1 MAKYELYEK
10 ATTVSSL
17 SVPILEFG
25 DKEPRLMVKWLK
37 GLRISSCQRRDSPPH
52 CGFPLSVLT
61 VSISLFFVHHGR
73 CVNHGEMLISLWVAS
88 YAITGLQKFQCLI
101 KYQRNDKH
109 FWAIFSKKT
118 QLRGRSQ
125 VIFSLVYGENGN
137 VPLIQHWLSALLL
150 DGTYLTWLE
159 PPTYW
164 PLYFPSPC
172 LFISP
177 QFGLGFAA
185 RYSNPSHKP
194 SCQSLVT
201 PRKMSGSW
209 LGPAHQ
215 QETSSK

>member
-1 MAKYELYEK
+1 MAKYALYEK

-17 SVPILEFG
+17 SAPILEFG
-25 DKEPRLMVKWLK
+25 DKEPRLTVKWLK
-37 GLRISSCQRRDSPPH
+37 GLRSSIRQGRDSPPH

-61 VSISLFFVHHGR
+61 VSISSFFIHHGR
-73 CVNHGEMLISLWVAS
+73 CVNHGEMLIPLWVAS
-88 YAITGLQKFQCLI
+88 YAIIGLQKLQCSI

-109 FWAIFSKKT
+109 FWAIFCKKT
-118 QLRGRSQ
+118 QLHGRSQ

-137 VPLIQHWLSALLL
+137 VPLICLIQDWLSVLLL

-177 QFGLGFAA
+177 KSGLGFAA
-185 RYSNPSHKP
+185 RYSNPSHKLP
-194 SCQSLVT
+194 CQLLVT
-201 PRKMSGSW
+201 PR
-209 LGPAHQ
+209 
-215 QETSSK
+215 